1 MDINKEENLIETKQ
15 ELKEMHEDDNDN
27 DKDEE
32 EQQNLKSEEPKV
44 IQMNSDQIKE
54 GDESD
59 NNNKKEYVDDLT
71 SNPDAPIGK
80 KEMES
85 ILLNLNSYWLELLG
99 SITLIFSLIIYG
111 WIAFSCLTLINE
123 LLQLKFNMQTITD
136 TYNTIVNDIGLKW
149 FLFITMS
156 QHLAVGFFCLTTF
169 SNMFKETSNIK
180 KFFIVNII
188 KVALFYVLSVIILK
202 AFIQNGLGNFFHN
215 KIDETQVNNKEKVYQ
230 VFDDLV
236 EKILRIVGDFLGTF
250 NTFLEKITIGM
261 MYICL
266 FKDSEGLVGKKLL
279 YFRLLAIIPVIYIIV
294 SLVLRALH
302 NTKKLDISV
311 YVIPLLLGPKITIY
325 LFFVITLSLIKYK
338 SIAYNV
344 FDTEK
349 SIHPKV
355 FSKIGSKIFGILGI
369 IELIIGL
376 FFPSWS
382 PVGIGGK
389 YLLVLCAPIM
399 TLYDYKKNYVLKFPC
414 CKKGNMT
421 LCFKIVIL
429 IIGWLLVILFIL
441 GNLVLLN
448 NIFESFIGQLIE
460 FMINNVDVIIEIISL
475 VLG

>member
-1 MDINKEENLIETKQ
+1 MDINKEDNLIETKQ

-27 DKDEE
+27 DKDEG
-32 EQQNLKSEEPKV
+32 EQQNLESEEPKV

-54 GDESD
+54 VDELD

-188 KVALFYVLSVIILK
+188 KVVLFYVISVIILK

-344 FDTEK
+344 FDAEK

-460 FMINNVDVIIEIISL
+460 FMINNVDEIIEIISL